1 MTNGTQESSR
11 GVNSMKSNIMLAAI
25 SIVVAVVGISVL
37 QLANAEK
44 PAPDSKII
52 FHNHFNTN
60 EGNGNDKDNCN
71 AQLVSPHSSTR
82 EDRTIKV
89 C

>member
-1 MTNGTQESSR
+1 
-11 GVNSMKSNIMLAAI
+11 MKSSSNIVLAAVAMII
-25 SIVVAVVGISVL
+25 SLVAVGISIL
-37 QLANAEK
+37 QTANAEK

-82 EDRTIKV
+82 EDRSIKV